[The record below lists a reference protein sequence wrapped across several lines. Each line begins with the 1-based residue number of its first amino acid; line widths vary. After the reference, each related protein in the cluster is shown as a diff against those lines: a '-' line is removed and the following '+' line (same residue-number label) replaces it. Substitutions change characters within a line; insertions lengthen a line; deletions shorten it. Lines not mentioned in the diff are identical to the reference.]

1 MKQATVVGIGS
12 PFGADQLG
20 WQIIEEL
27 RQHPKLKT
35 WPDEQVQLLYRD
47 RPGVSLIQD
56 LKNSQYA
63 ILIDA
68 VDDAAHPGKV
78 TRLDKSQLLSTDNNF
93 STHALGVNEAL
104 ALGQA
109 INALPDI
116 LILYG
121 LSVAIDDMTMPGDA
135 EIQEMVMCVIDE
147 IDSYF
152 ADTH

>member
-27 RQHPKLKT
+27 RQHPKLKA
-35 WPDEQVQLLYRD
+35 WPEKQVQLLYRD

-68 VDDAAHPGKV
+68 VDDEAAEPGNCTV
-78 TRLDKSQLLSTDNNF
+78 TNTGATD
-93 STHALGVNEAL
+93 SGSRIEAV
-104 ALGQA
+104 ATTAAA
-109 INALPDI
+109 I
-116 LILYG
+116 
-121 LSVAIDDMTMPGDA
+121 VATTAAATAASIEGEAT
-135 EIQEMVMCVIDE
+135 DE
-147 IDSYF
+147 QR
-152 ADTH
+152 T

>member
-27 RQHPKLKT
+27 RQHPKLKA
-35 WPDEQVQLLYRD
+35 WPEKQVQLLYRD

-68 VDDAAHPGKV
+68 VDDAAHTGKV
-78 TRLDKSQLLSTDNNF
+78 TRLDKSQLLATDNNF

-109 INALPDI
+109 INALPDK
-116 LILYG
+116 LVLYG
-121 LSVAIDDMTMPGDA
+121 LSVAIDQMTLPSNA
-135 EIQEMVMCVIDE
+135 EIQDIVTCIIDD
-147 IDSYF
+147 IDHYF
-152 ADTH
+152 SETD